1 MGYERIYQDGMKVQR
16 TLYIDEYGEK
26 LSVDQRIL
34 GKGEKRFIYILT
46 KEGSIAVNMK
56 MKYAAKRKN
65 PPELLDEE
73 ALCDWFIEILYGKR
87 REKIMNPETWK
98 GVEKIL
104 DKECSIYDLGDEK
117 YWIWNN
123 IILKWERKSFTQNVK
138 NIQIDVSIPAEKFKV
153 PKGVWVF
160 PKIF

>member
-1 MGYERIYQDGMKVQR
+1 MFVNPDG
-16 TLYIDEYGEK
+16 EFYGCEK
-26 LSVDQRIL
+26 T
-34 GKGEKRFIYILT
+34 RFIYILT
-46 KEGSIAVNMK
+46 KEGNIAVNMK
-56 MKYAAKRKN
+56 MKIAAKRKN

-87 REKIMNPETWK
+87 RERITNPETLK

-104 DKECSIYDLGDEK
+104 DKECSIYDLGEEK
-117 YWIWNN
+117 YWVWNN
-123 IILKWERKSFTQNVK
+123 IVMKWERKNFTQNVK